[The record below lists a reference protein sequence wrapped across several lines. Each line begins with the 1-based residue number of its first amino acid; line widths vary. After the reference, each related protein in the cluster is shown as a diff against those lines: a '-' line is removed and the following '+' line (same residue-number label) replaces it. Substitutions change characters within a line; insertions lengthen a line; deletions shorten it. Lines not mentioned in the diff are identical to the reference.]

1 MRKFGLFLVGAT
13 FICFMSVTFV
23 QGQGGDKKRTGGGA
37 FAGGGQQSP
46 LNLLNRAE
54 VKKELDLT
62 DEQVEKLP
70 AEVLLAISKVLNE
83 KQYKRFKQIELQQRG
98 NNAFKDTAVQKQ
110 LKVTEDQAKNI
121 GSLLEDSAKE
131 SAELRKSIK
140 RGDGAE
146 AFKGIMEKQE
156 NIRKETRD
164 KIFTVLTKDQR
175 SAWRELIGEE
185 FKLQQPTLGGFGGAA
200 KKKDEN

>member
-1 MRKFGLFLVGAT
+1 LA
-13 FICFMSVTFV
+13 
-23 QGQGGDKKRTGGGA
+23 QGQGGDKKRAGGG
-37 FAGGGQQSP
+37 FAGGQQSP
-46 LNLLNRAE
+46 LNMLNRAE

-110 LKVTEDQAKNI
+110 LKVTDDQAKNI
-121 GSLLEDSAKE
+121 SSLLEDSAKE
-131 SAELRKSIK
+131 SAELLKGLK
-140 RGDGAE
+140 GGGTE
-146 AFKGIMEKQE
+146 GFKGIREKQE

-175 SAWRELIGEE
+175 SAWREMIGEE
-185 FKLQQPTLGGFGGAA
+185 FKLQQPTFGGFGGGG
-200 KKKDEN
+200 KKKNEN

>member
-1 MRKFGLFLVGAT
+1 MRKFGLFLIGAT
-13 FICFMSVTFV
+13 FIGFMSVTLV

-37 FAGGGQQSP
+37 FGGGQQSP

-98 NNAFKDTAVQKQ
+98 NIAFKDTAVQKQ
-110 LKVTEDQAKNI
+110 LKVTDDQAKNI

-131 SAELRKSIK
+131 SAELFKGLK
-140 RGDGAE
+140 GGGAE
-146 AFKGIMEKQE
+146 AFKGIREKQE

-175 SAWRELIGEE
+175 SAWREMIGEE
-185 FKLQQPTLGGFGGAA
+185 FKLQQPTFGGGGGA